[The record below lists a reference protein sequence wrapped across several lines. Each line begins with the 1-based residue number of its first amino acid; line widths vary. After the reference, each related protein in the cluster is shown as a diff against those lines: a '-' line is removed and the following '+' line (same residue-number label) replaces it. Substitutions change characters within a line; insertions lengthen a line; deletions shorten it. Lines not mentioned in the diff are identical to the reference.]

1 MKAILLCA
9 LLLPVISCKV
19 KPEPLAYGKDACH
32 ACKMTLVDNKF
43 GAEIVTNK
51 GKIYKF
57 DDVNCLVGFY
67 KSGYVPSKDVHSIL
81 VADYLKTETLLD
93 ATAAFYVKSD
103 NIRGPMGGD
112 VAAFGQS
119 EIAQH
124 QSETSRGKV
133 LGWNEVLLAF

>member
-1 MKAILLCA
+1 MKAILFCV
-9 LLLPVISCKV
+9 LLLSGISCSV

-51 GKIYKF
+51 GKIFKF

-67 KSGYVPSKDVHSIL
+67 NSGNVAAIDVHSIL
-81 VADYLKTETLLD
+81 VVDYLKAETLLD

-112 VAAFGQS
+112 VAAF
-119 EIAQH
+119 A
-124 QSETSRGKV
+124 QSETAQAQRETSKGKV
-133 LGWNEVLLAF
+133 LRWNEVLQAF